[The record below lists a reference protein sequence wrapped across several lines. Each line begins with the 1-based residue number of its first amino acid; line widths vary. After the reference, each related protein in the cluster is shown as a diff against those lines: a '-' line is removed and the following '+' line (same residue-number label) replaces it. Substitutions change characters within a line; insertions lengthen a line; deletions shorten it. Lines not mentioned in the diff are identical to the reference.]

1 MGALKLR
8 KDVSKPGLLRVVR
21 EVFEGVVEEVC
32 GRKFSTGD
40 CLMSGLAVFLEK
52 HASLLQF
59 DLTRH
64 RYSVVE
70 MNLRRLYGLAQ
81 VPCDTTLRGRR
92 SPGSDLAGAVSTG
105 VSAGTATRPARQGA
119 AADVGVARSLSGSRG
134 WYRHLFLPAGSRSV
148 LSAGPASQRFEHVL
162 PSAVVCGDGASGSA
176 AGAAAGD
183 RSGLQRGWLDEERL
197 RAGCLGPASSG
208 PGFALSAHEVDRD
221 CRWAV
226 LAGSPDPAASGAW
239 TALSAGGSGGST
251 TPTGNC
257 RKFLTQLSAALDRSD
272 APWFADPSP
281 EGQERDRQLR
291 VVPEAELNAA
301 NPDLKVQVLQSSE
314 RRGSG
319 EDARRAFTW
328 VTDLPLNPHNASEL
342 ARAARSRWKIENET
356 FNTLKN
362 VQYLE
367 HNFGHGTQHL
377 SDTFAALMLLA
388 FLIDQLLEMACPVM
402 KQIFAKCY
410 IRTATWERLRSSFC
424 AVAFRNWQE
433 LYGHA
438 LGIYTAYLAY
448 DTS

>member
-21 EVFEGVVEEVC
+21 EVFEGVVEKVC

-64 RYSVVE
+64 RHKVVE

-81 VPCDTTLRGRR
+81 VPCDTTLRRR
-92 SPGSDLAGAVSTG
+92 LDPISPVRYRQAFQQVLQRAQRGKVLQRMSAWRGHYLVAVDGTG
-105 VSAGTATRPARQGA
+105 TFS
-119 AADVGVARSLSGSRG
+119 
-134 WYRHLFLPAGSRSV
+134 
-148 LSAGPASQRFEHVL
+148 SQRVH
-162 PSAVVCGDGASGSA
+162 GSCC
-176 AGAAAGD
+176 
-183 RSGLQRGWLDEERL
+183 L
-197 RAGCLGPASSG
+197 RAR
-208 PGFALSAHEVDRD
+208 HRN
-221 CRWAV
+221 
-226 LAGSPDPAASGAW
+226 
-239 TALSAGGSGGST
+239 GST
-251 TPTGNC
+251 TYSHQQLCAVMVHPDQRQVLPMAIEAVCNGDGSTKNDCERGAWA
-257 RKFLTQLSAALDRSD
+257 RLVPVLASLYRRMKLIVIADGLFSQGPQIRLLQEHGLRFLLVARAGDHPHLQAQLDRSD

-410 IRTATWERLRSSFC
+410 TRTATWERLRSSFC